1 METRFRV
8 YSLNATQ
15 LGRGT
20 ISRGTRRTSSVH
32 VTVTIT
38 IADAAVT
45 CPLTYPLSLPRS
57 WLVRI
62 VIPEGTRSSAV
73 VPCWWRSPTHAA
85 SILREESRIR
95 LTNYP
100 RTRGWISRGFFQQVA
115 LVRAKNSIPSGS
127 RTPLDLGRP
136 ADRNLVSAESR
147 DSKKSSSN

>member
-20 ISRGTRRTSSVH
+20 ISRGTRRTSS

-100 RTRGWISRGFFQQVA
+100 RTEDEFHAASFNRLPLCGQKTPFH
-115 LVRAKNSIPSGS
+115 PGS
-127 RTPLDLGRP
+127 RTPLDLGWQ
-136 ADRNLVSAESR
+136 ADRNLVSR
-147 DSKKSSSN
+147 DSKKSSN

>member
-20 ISRGTRRTSSVH
+20 ISRGTRSTSS

-100 RTRGWISRGFFQQVA
+100 RTEDEFHAASFNRLPLCGQKTRFH
-115 LVRAKNSIPSGS
+115 PGS

-136 ADRNLVSAESR
+136 ADRNLVSR

>member
-20 ISRGTRRTSSVH
+20 ISRGTRRTSS

-100 RTRGWISRGFFQQVA
+100 RTEDEFHAASFNRLPLCGQKTRFH
-115 LVRAKNSIPSGS
+115 PGS
-127 RTPLDLGRP
+127 RTPLDLGWQ
-136 ADRNLVSAESR
+136 ADRNLVSR

>member
-100 RTRGWISRGFFQQVA
+100 RTEDEFHAASFNRLPLCGQKTPFH
-115 LVRAKNSIPSGS
+115 PGS

-136 ADRNLVSAESR
+136 ADRNLVSR